1 MIDIPVG
8 AHDPGEKDHRT
19 VTIPEPPQQ
28 PHDGF
33 IASFDLQYQNTLGT
47 SSPTAPA
54 RNLVVNP
61 LPAEGQWAVHFPGPD
76 DWTVTAY
83 DAAGQKVGEW
93 RASGT
98 ALVVDLTARSQG
110 LYLLVASTP
119 PGTRYSA
126 KIVRP

>member
-1 MIDIPVG
+1 MIDVPVH
-8 AHDPGEKDHRT
+8 AHGLGRKNHRT
-19 VTIPEPPQQ
+19 VTNPEPPQQ
-28 PHDGF
+28 PHDSF

-47 SSPTAPA
+47 NSPAAPV

-61 LPAEGQWAVHFPGPD
+61 LPAEGQWAVHFPELG
-76 DWTVTAY
+76 DWTVIAY
-83 DAAGQKVGEW
+83 YAAGQKVGAW
-93 RASGT
+93 HASGT
-98 ALVVDLTARSQG
+98 ALVVDLTARPQG